1 MKRQNLILY
10 SKGDNL
16 FRTVIKTKH
25 GRLIYLELTNSGTKF
40 TVMECHY
47 IDRVKSGK
55 FYAVPSKQ
63 QTKCCH
69 VDELLEVVSSELDR
83 QYYGLEFTDE
93 LVDLSTE
100 SFIKNRLLS
109 FKCGYKFLI
118 FIGEGEAMNGV
129 PDKLKTRLA
138 NRIHRKIYLEI
149 KRYDEH
155 RGVVTKCCYYDRQY
169 KSRNSVTPQM
179 LTSVFIDYD
188 RKSITDMVN
197 REMNCDFT
205 DLIIIEDTIDFD
217 NSNYALCGNIYR

>member
-10 SKGDNL
+10 SKGNNL

-25 GRLIYLELTNSGTKF
+25 GRLIYLELTKSGTKF
-40 TVMECHY
+40 TVMECYY
-47 IDRVKSGK
+47 IDRVKSVK
-55 FYAVPSKQ
+55 YYAVPSKQ

-69 VDELLEVVSSELDR
+69 VDKLLEVVSSELDR
-83 QYYGLEFTDE
+83 QYYGFEFTDE

-100 SFIKNRLLS
+100 SFIQNRLLS

-118 FIGEGEAMNGV
+118 FIGEGAVANGM

-149 KRYDEH
+149 DRYDEH

-179 LTSVFIDYD
+179 LTSVFVNYD

-205 DLIIIEDTIDFD
+205 DLIIIEDTIGFD
-217 NSNYALCGNIYR
+217 NSNYDLCGNIYR

>member
-1 MKRQNLILY
+1 MKTD
-10 SKGDNL
+10 S
-16 FRTVIKTKH
+16 
-25 GRLIYLELTNSGTKF
+25 
-40 TVMECHY
+40 
-47 IDRVKSGK
+47 
-55 FYAVPSKQ
+55 
-63 QTKCCH
+63 KCCH
-69 VDELLEVVSSELDR
+69 VDELIEVISTELDR
-83 QYYGLEFTDE
+83 HYYGLEFTDE

-100 SFIKNRLLS
+100 SFIQNRLLS

-118 FIGEGEAMNGV
+118 FIGEGAVVNGM

-149 KRYDEH
+149 DRYDEH

-179 LTSVFIDYD
+179 LTSVFVDYD

-205 DLIIIEDTIDFD
+205 DLIIIEDTIGFD
-217 NSNYALCGNIYR
+217 NSN